1 MSARAR
7 LVALLLLAPALTRAQ
22 EGGGAF
28 SLPLPSADLPDGVLT
43 IKVVGDG
50 MGDLKVGQEVR
61 LERLEGEK
69 VVETKSEK
77 AADDGRAKFE
87 GLRGGAVYRARAS
100 AAGKEHRSQPFNGP
114 AKGGL
119 RLLLTL
125 GGGGASPH
133 PGSGGPAPGAMPPG
147 HPAVPGTGGMPPG
160 HPAAEGG
167 GGAAEL
173 TPDKALPDG
182 TILVQ
187 VRRGRERK
195 PLPGARV
202 RVRTAVKGI
211 AANAVTDADGQLRLA
226 LGRGPASLPV
236 RRPASAPTSQP
247 TSAPASQPA
256 QDAPSAI
263 VTVVHDGMSYSS
275 TRLVA
280 PAKGGLRALFTV
292 YDRSPDP
299 TLLRV
304 GEGSHFVAQV
314 AEGALN
320 FMLVLNLVN
329 GGDRVFD
336 PGQAGLLLP
345 LPERA
350 RGVELPED
358 LRSLAAVDAA
368 SSTLKVLAP
377 IPPGRLMLRVFFEL
391 PYDGPELEL
400 RQRFPIASGE
410 LVLRLLKDPG
420 VRVSGPGLTPGV
432 EPVAQGDE
440 RLFPLAP
447 VKAGNALELTLGSLP
462 HRDRR
467 PVQVALAVGLALA
480 LWALVAG
487 LLGPRRRRAREQQ
500 REQLFAQLVQLERS
514 KKKNAEEVARR
525 RRELLAELRQVWDE
539 PW

>member
-1 MSARAR
+1 MSARTAR
-7 LVALLLLAPALTRAQ
+7 LAALLLLTPALAHAQ

-43 IKVVGDG
+43 VKVVGDG
-50 MGDLKVGQEVR
+50 MGDLRVGQEVR

-69 VVETKSEK
+69 VAETKSAK
-77 AADDGRAKFE
+77 AGADGRAKFE
-87 GLRGGAVYRARAS
+87 GLRGGVAYRAHAS
-100 AAGKEHRSQPFNGP
+100 AGGKEHRSQTFSGP
-114 AKGGL
+114 EKGGL

-147 HPAVPGTGGMPPG
+147 HPAVPGAGGMPPG
-160 HPAAEGG
+160 HPAGEPG

-202 RVRTAVKGI
+202 RIRTAVAGI
-211 AANAVTDADGQLRLA
+211 AASSVTDAEGQLRLA
-226 LGRGPASLPV
+226 LGRGSAST
-236 RRPASAPTSQP
+236 PASAPTSQP
-247 TSAPASQPA
+247 ASTPASQPA
-256 QDAPSAI
+256 PDAPSAI

-280 PAKGGLRALFTV
+280 PAAGGLRALFTV

-299 TLLRV
+299 ALLRI
-304 GEGSHFVAQV
+304 GEGSHYVAQV

-320 FMLVLNLVN
+320 FMLVLSLVN

-350 RGVELPED
+350 RGVELPEEQ
-358 LRSLAAVDAA
+358 RALAAVDEA
-368 SSTLKVLAP
+368 SRSLKVLAP

-391 PYDGPELEL
+391 PYDGAELEL

-410 LVLRLLKDPG
+410 MVLRVLKDPG
-420 VRVSGPGLTPGV
+420 MRVSGPGLAPGV

-440 RLFPLAP
+440 RLFALAP
-447 VKAGNALELTLGSLP
+447 ARAASTLELTLGNLP

-467 PVQVALAVGLALA
+467 PVQAALALALALA
-480 LWALVAG
+480 LWAVVAG
-487 LLGPRRRRAREQQ
+487 LLGPRRRRAREAQ
-500 REQLFAQLVQLERS
+500 REQLLAQLVQLERG